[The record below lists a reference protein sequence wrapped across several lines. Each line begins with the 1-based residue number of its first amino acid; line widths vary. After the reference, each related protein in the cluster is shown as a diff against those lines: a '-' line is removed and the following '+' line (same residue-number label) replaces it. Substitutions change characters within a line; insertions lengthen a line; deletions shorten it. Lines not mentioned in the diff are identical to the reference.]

1 MGGFTPAEL
10 EGAAEE
16 AYRRAGFELDEGIDP
31 VELAEALLGDGCVRA
46 VHAAALP
53 GAAALARVGGEWRIY
68 VRGLVSA
75 QTQRWAVAHELGHLL
90 LGADATEWACDA
102 VAGALLAPR
111 PAFTAVASTVG
122 ADWRTLASHFGS
134 TESWAA
140 LRWGE
145 VIREP
150 VALVSPLSVRVRGDA
165 FTWPETDS
173 GIRALAAC
181 GHPTVSCVRLSDTRR
196 VVLRAA

>member
-1 MGGFTPAEL
+1 MGGFTPADL

-31 VELAEALLGDGCVRA
+31 VGLAEALLGDGCVRA

-68 VRGLVSA
+68 VRGLASA

-90 LGADATEWACDA
+90 LGADAPEWACDA

-111 PAFTAVASTVG
+111 RAFAIVAATVG
-122 ADWRTLASHFGS
+122 ADWRALASHFGS

-145 VIREP
+145 ATREP
-150 VALVSPLSVRVRGDA
+150 VALVTPLCVRVRGDCFA
-165 FTWPETDS
+165 WPETDS
-173 GIRALAAC
+173 GIRALAAA
-181 GHPTVSCVRLSDTRR
+181 GRLGLSCARLSDARR
-196 VVLRAA
+196 VVIRPA